1 MTDLRL
7 GASGYAGRGRAM
19 GTHGTRKARIIAAGV
34 LLLLVAVAVLALAAC
49 GGSDATTAP
58 SPSVEPSRVAASSA
72 PPSETPLPTPT
83 VAGTIA
89 FSRGG
94 ADGARDDI
102 YLVNADGTGLS
113 RLTSGSA
120 PFNEHPSWSP
130 DGGKIVY
137 HSGAGELSTFTIWVM
152 NADGSNNRRLA
163 KGSVNGIFPSW
174 SPDGRHIAFS
184 RWSQKSSDEL
194 LTIAIM
200 NADGSQLRNLTGGQ
214 GDDRFASWASNGR
227 VLFLRGGDVYA
238 VDVGGG
244 RAVRVTKTGGIDDY
258 ALSPDGKSIVVDDAR
273 DDRILL
279 VPLRGG
285 GTPVTLVELNHD
297 PVDLGAIVSPTW
309 TQDGKAVVMA
319 TSDWELELDEGSSLY
334 QVNADGTSLSI
345 VPGIE
350 YAFDPAWRPE

>member
-1 MTDLRL
+1 
-7 GASGYAGRGRAM
+7 M
-19 GTHGTRKARIIAAGV
+19 GTLGKRGSSTIVASALTLLV
-34 LLLLVAVAVLALAAC
+34 LLAVLALAAC
-49 GGSDATTAP
+49 GGSSTTASP
-58 SPSVEPSRVAASSA
+58 SPSVEPSQAAASPSVA
-72 PPSETPLPTPT
+72 SSPSETPLQTPT

-200 NADGSQLRNLTGGQ
+200 NADGSQLRNLTGGP

-258 ALSPDGKSIVVDDAR
+258 ALSPDGKLIVVDDAR